1 MENILY
7 MGLIILFIILSS
19 SINALESNQKRIESK
34 LDRIME
40 HLELPEP
47 SREYISDELKSEL
60 SELVMENKK
69 VEAIKRLREATGM
82 GLKEAKD
89 YVDSL

>member
-7 MGLIILFIILSS
+7 MGLIILFIILNS
-19 SINALESNQKRIESK
+19 SISALESNQKRIESK
-34 LDRIME
+34 LDRIIE
-40 HLELPEP
+40 HLGLPEP
-47 SREYISDELKSEL
+47 SREYISDGLKNEL